1 MLKVNTLLLT
11 VTISFFSIFLFKTE
25 SRVAFKAVH
34 HSHDIK
40 IDSSINACAINT
52 NNSFVEFFTFNELKT
67 QSQTNYLESFKPLND
82 VLVENN
88 ARYLKA
94 CDFIDLNLTIREIVF
109 PYHSFL

>member
-1 MLKVNTLLLT
+1 MLRVNTLLLT

-25 SRVAFKAVH
+25 SNVSFKAIN

-40 IDSSINACAINT
+40 IDSSINACAITT
-52 NNSFVEFFTFNELKT
+52 NNSLVEFFSFNEQKT
-67 QSQTNYLESFKPLND
+67 QSQTNYLESYKPLND

-88 ARYLKA
+88 GRYLKA
-94 CDFIDLNLTIREIVF
+94 CDFINLNLTIREIVF